1 MPEERKHVAR
11 GTAPERGS
19 EREVPRPAP
28 REPDRS
34 RARELAAE
42 RWAPLLD
49 ETSRALAASIDEEET
64 LRLVPRLAVRFL
76 ADWSIVCVRAAG
88 APRIEVAHAD
98 PESVGR
104 VARLCDPALG
114 ASPMSPLALA
124 LRTGRPQL
132 VADVGPTTLP
142 PLAATTEQ
150 LELLRAL
157 HPSSLIAV
165 PLAART
171 EVRGAVLL
179 ALDAPGE
186 RYTPDDLRL
195 AVEFARRAALAVDNA
210 LLYGE
215 ARERISDLGATLEAT
230 ADGILVVD
238 PEGRITSCNR
248 RFMEMWRLEPALLGP
263 RDDRLLL
270 DEVAGQLEDAVAFR
284 AGVERIYADPT
295 AESRDLVRLRD
306 GRIFERYSRPRYLK
320 GRTDGRVW
328 SFRDVT
334 ERERHAAAQHFLAEA
349 SRVLASSLDQVE
361 TLRSIAR
368 LAVPLLGD
376 WCQVEVVE
384 PDGRIRHV
392 AVAHRD
398 AARER
403 RFRELQRRHP
413 IAEHPAYPSRR
424 VIETGEPWMTSEIGE
439 ELLETLADG
448 DARLLA
454 TLRELAP
461 ASVLCV
467 PLVAR
472 GERLGALVLAR
483 DAAGRPY
490 DEHELRL
497 AEEVA
502 ARAALAVDNARLYAD
517 VLVANRAKS
526 DFLAVMSHELR
537 TPLTTVIGYAEILAD
552 GVSGPVTEVQRQQLG
567 RVMLSGQHLLSL
579 IEEILAYARVE
590 AGRETLQLGPVD
602 VAAIAREAAALVEP
616 AVPEK
621 EVRVVVDVPDVRLR
635 LVSDAKKL
643 RQILVNLLSN
653 AVKFTSAGDVGV
665 SVRRSAG
672 GATIRVWDTGIGIA
686 PEHLEHIFDPFWQVE
701 QHQTR
706 STGGTGLGLSV
717 TRHLV
722 RMLGGEIEV
731 VSVPG
736 EGSRFTLTL
745 PEAAPA
751 TAPEADASRG
761 QRSSPDRGPV
771 RVPSGD
777 GG

>member
-1 MPEERKHVAR
+1 MAEDRERGAR
-11 GTAPERGS
+11 EAVPDRAPER
-19 EREVPRPAP
+19 ELPRAVP

-34 RARELAAE
+34 RDRALAAE

-49 ETSRALAASIDEEET
+49 ETSRALAASIDEHET

-76 ADWSIVCVRAAG
+76 ADWSIAYVRAGG
-88 APRIEVAHAD
+88 APRLEVAHAD
-98 PESVGR
+98 PRRTAR

-114 ASPMSPLALA
+114 PSPTSPLVVA
-124 LRTGRPQL
+124 LRTGLPQL
-132 VADVGPTTLP
+132 IADVGPETL
-142 PLAATTEQ
+142 ASIATRPEQ
-150 LELLRAL
+150 LELLREL
-157 HPSSLIAV
+157 HPSSVMAV
-165 PLAART
+165 PLAARG

-186 RYTPDDLRL
+186 RYGPEDLEL

-210 LLYGE
+210 LLFGE

-238 PEGRITSCNR
+238 TEGRITSCSR
-248 RFMEMWRLEPALLGP
+248 RFMEMWGLEPELLRM

-270 DEVAGQLEDAVAFR
+270 DGVAQLLEDPTGFR
-284 AGVERIYADPT
+284 AGVDRIYADPT

-306 GRIFERYSRPRYLK
+306 GRIFERYSRPRYLN
-320 GRTDGRVW
+320 GRSDGRVW

-334 ERERHAAAQHFLAEA
+334 DRERHAAEQHFLAQA
-349 SRVLASSLDQVE
+349 GSVLASSLDHAE
-361 TLRSIAR
+361 TLHSIAR

-398 AARER
+398 AERER
-403 RFRELQRRHP
+403 RFREIQRRHP
-413 IAEHPAYPSRR
+413 IASHPAYPSRR
-424 VIETGEPWMTSEIGE
+424 VVETGEPWMAAEVGE
-439 ELLETLADG
+439 ELLHTLADG

-461 ASVLCV
+461 ASALCV
-467 PLVAR
+467 PLIAR
-472 GERLGALVLAR
+472 GQRIGAVLLAR

-490 DEHELRL
+490 DAHELRL
-497 AEEVA
+497 AQEVA

-552 GVSGPVTEVQRQQLG
+552 GVSGPVTEAQRQQLG
-567 RVMLSGQHLLSL
+567 RVLLSGQHLLSL
-579 IEEILAYARVE
+579 IEEILAFARIE
-590 AGRETLQLGPVD
+590 AGRETVQLGPVD
-602 VAAIAREAAALVEP
+602 VAAVAREAAALVEP
-616 AVPEK
+616 LVPMTG
-621 EVRVVVDVPDVRLR
+621 VRLVADIPEAPVR
-635 LVSDAKKL
+635 LHSDAKKV
-643 RQILVNLLSN
+643 RQIVVNLLSN
-653 AVKFTSAGDVGV
+653 AVKFTTAGEVGV
-665 SVRRSAG
+665 SIRSDDV
-672 GATIRVWDTGIGIA
+672 GARIHVWDTGIGIA

-717 TRHLV
+717 TRHLA
-722 RMLGGEIEV
+722 RMLGGDV
-731 VSVPG
+731 VVESVPG
-736 EGSRFTLTL
+736 EGSRFTVTL
-745 PEAAPA
+745 PA
-751 TAPEADASRG
+751 TAPPPAETGRG
-761 QRSSPDRGPV
+761 RRSS
-771 RVPSGD
+771 
-777 GG
+777 